1 MSAREKP
8 DHGDGHIL
16 LDGGRVG
23 ILLIHGLGGT
33 PVELKFVAHALNRA
47 GHTVYCPLLVG
58 HGGSGELL
66 NTTTWM
72 DWYKSVEEAHD
83 VLKERSDVIIAG
95 GLSAGVLLALHLAAK
110 RPLEVYGTLLFSP
123 TFWPNGWAIPRHF
136 ALFKLLPYKW
146 LANLINLRE
155 RAPYGIKDERIRRV
169 VLNWLQSEG
178 RPMKDIF
185 GRKGGTVLEFRW
197 LAQTVEKELCQIKQ
211 PALIFHPRFDDQSDI
226 SNTILLQRKLGGLA
240 EVVVLNDSYH
250 MVTLDRQRG
259 EVADRSVTFSAW
271 VAQQHEQQQEV
282 MRLRGASQQT
292 VHPFAT
298 PRRR

>member
-1 MSAREKP
+1 MHEQEKL
-8 DHGDGHIL
+8 DNGDRHIL
-16 LDGGRVG
+16 LDGGRAG

-33 PVELKFVAHALNRA
+33 PVELKFVAQALNRA

-58 HGGSGELL
+58 HGESHEIL

-83 VLKERSDVIIAG
+83 ALKERSDVIIVG

-110 RPLEVYGTLLFSP
+110 RPLEVHGTLLFSP

-155 RAPYGIKDERIRRV
+155 CAPYGIKDERIRRV
-169 VLNWLQSEG
+169 VLSGLQSDG

-185 GRKGGTVLEFRW
+185 GRKGGTVLEFHW
-197 LAQTVEKELCQIKQ
+197 LAKTVEKELGWIKQ
-211 PALIFHPRFDDQSDI
+211 PALIFHPRYDDQSDI
-226 SNTILLQRKLGGLA
+226 SNSILLQRKLGGLA

-250 MVTLDRQRG
+250 MVTLDRQRAD
-259 EVADRSVTFSAW
+259 VADRSVTFCAR
-271 VAQQHEQQQEV
+271 VVQQHEQRQE
-282 MRLRGASQQT
+282 MMELRRGVAGNYSIFT
-292 VHPFAT
+292 L
-298 PRRR
+298 